1 MTEKEI
7 ADNKREYLVK
17 LRACSVEG
25 ETNEEFVAWLESTDF
40 FEAPA
45 STKYHNAEKGGLC
58 AHSLAVAYRI
68 GDIGADPFV
77 ALVHDICKAN
87 FYTVSS
93 RNVKDEHGKW
103 QQVPYYAIEDQL
115 PMGHGEKSLYLVTKF
130 FNVSDEEA
138 AAIRWHM
145 GTSDASEASGKYAIT
160 QAFDKYPLAVK
171 LHIADL
177 MATFIDKK

>member
-7 ADNKREYLVK
+7 YANRVRFISELS
-17 LRACSVEG
+17 RNG
-25 ETNEEFVAWLESTDF
+25 MNEKFMQWLEGTDF

-45 STKYHNAEKGGLC
+45 STKYHGAEKGGLC
-58 AHSLAVAYRI
+58 AHSLAVASHMEQTES
-68 GDIGADPFV
+68 AQFV
-77 ALVHDICKAN
+77 ALVHDICKEN
-87 FYTVSS
+87 FYIISS
-93 RNVKDEHGKW
+93 RNVKDEDGHW

-130 FNVSDEEA
+130 FNVTDEEA

-177 MATFIDKK
+177 TATFIDKK